1 MTWFLPEIPASAGAL
16 LFDDRERLLIL
27 KPTYKPGWTIPGG
40 VMEDDGETPWE
51 ACRREVLEET
61 GLTVTRGRLVAVDSR
76 PAKPGRKLGLRFLFD
91 CGIVTP
97 AQAATIR
104 LQAMEISEHRFAP
117 RDEALDLLRKA
128 VSRRVRA
135 GWPASGRR
143 RARRCVYL
151 EAGRRVDEV
160 D

>member
-27 KPTYKPGWTIPGG
+27 KTTYTPGWTIPGG
-40 VMEDDGETPWE
+40 VMEADGETPWE

-97 AQAATIR
+97 DQAATIR

-128 VSRRVRA
+128 VSRRVEA
-135 GWPASGRR
+135 VWPASGPRD
-143 RARRCVYL
+143 AQNCVYL
-151 EAGRRVDEV
+151 ESGRRVDGV